1 MLQYAKDTGKGLINY
16 SIFIMKAQFAAL
28 GVLLIAKVAI
38 DWSNSK
44 SDQMGFLDAVKAA
57 LSHAFSFGKMIVTK
71 LPDLSSKLGSAA
83 YDGLEKVPV
92 LVDKVNAAVYDAYK
106 FGYEK
111 IAYLGSKAQDVTC
124 SITSTVD
131 EVVNLSPCLY
141 KVSQTK
147 DYAAAHD
154 FKALST
160 SLVHVAVTSGLNLV
174 LPKTTA
180 TKYTII
186 GLNVAAGWLE
196 SNILNSVVGLQTV
209 DAASK
214 LGQFG
219 YYLLEGGVLF
229 SGIGINHN
237 SYVKQ
242 HPGTPKYLVD
252 SYQMMKTD
260 AFAQNCTDA
269 DQYHFALHEYICPIS
284 SEAS

>member
-1 MLQYAKDTGKGLINY
+1 MLQYVKDKGNGFLNGQLHM
-16 SIFIMKAQFAAL
+16 MKAQFTAL
-28 GVLLIAKVAI
+28 GVLLISKVSY
-38 DWSNSK
+38 DWYYAK

-71 LPDLSSKLGSAA
+71 LPDLSSKLGGAA

-92 LVDKVNAAVYDAYK
+92 LVEKVSAAVYDTYK
-106 FGYEK
+106 WGYDK
-111 IAYLGSKAQDVTC
+111 ITYLGSKTQDVSC
-124 SITSTVD
+124 AIASTVD
-131 EVVNLSPCLY
+131 DVVNHSPCLY

-147 DYAAAHD
+147 DYAAVHD
-154 FKALST
+154 FKTLST

-196 SNILNSVVGLQTV
+196 GNILNSVVGLQTV
-209 DAASK
+209 DPATK
-214 LGQFG
+214 LGQFC